1 MADST
6 YLCKLG
12 KLGRRSRVIPRTQTQ
27 GANLSRV
34 FGSDSLTT
42 RVCYNLAMNRRW
54 GDETPQADE
63 KTRYRDGSKIIKFE
77 TDLG

>member
-12 KLGRRSRVIPRTQTQ
+12 KLADGSRVMPWTQAS
-27 GANLSRV
+27 GAVRNHV

-42 RVCYNLAMNRRW
+42 RVSYIWAMSRSVR
-54 GDETPQADE
+54 DEGE
-63 KTRYRDGSKIIKFE
+63 GS
-77 TDLG
+77 G